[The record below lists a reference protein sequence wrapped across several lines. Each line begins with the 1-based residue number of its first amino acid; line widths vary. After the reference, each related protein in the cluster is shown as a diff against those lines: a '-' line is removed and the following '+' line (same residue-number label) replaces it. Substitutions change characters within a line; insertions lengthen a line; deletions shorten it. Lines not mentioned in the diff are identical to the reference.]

1 MAARAMRRYPIS
13 EVTEPKGG
21 LHQIYVNYWWATS
34 NDDEVYFYGPESSP
48 MLSPQCNSNEFIVAS
63 FDKRAANKYPD
74 THFINY
80 RDTRQIPLVFV
91 PVNMSDYIH

>member
-1 MAARAMRRYPIS
+1 
-13 EVTEPKGG
+13 
-21 LHQIYVNYWWATS
+21 
-34 NDDEVYFYGPESSP
+34 
-48 MLSPQCNSNEFIVAS
+48 VAS
-63 FDKRAANKYPD
+63 FDKRAANPDPKYPD